1 MLQKTYV
8 LNSTRSWDIRFHR
21 SEPMNDMEPGVKY
34 DIELPSEL
42 SAFPVDIKEPRLKC
56 FVDAAH
62 GNDLRQR
69 RSTTGYVFTFAG
81 GAVVYK
87 SKTQTLTA
95 GSSTEAEFI
104 AAVSAAKAAR
114 YLRSVLREM
123 GFEQR
128 GPTIIYID
136 NMSAL
141 KIINDNTSP
150 TERTRHMDIRFFQ
163 VQDWRLDGDIIMKHI
178 PGILNPSDDLTKP
191 LGWVLHSRHCRRI
204 MGHFEHA

>member
-1 MLQKTYV
+1 
-8 LNSTRSWDIRFHR
+8 
-21 SEPMNDMEPGVKY
+21 MNDMEPGVKY
-34 DIELPSEL
+34 DKELPSEL

-62 GNDLRQR
+62 GTRQR
-69 RSTTGYVFTFAG
+69 PTTTSLH
-81 GAVVYK
+81 YK
-87 SKTQTLTA
+87 SKTHTLTT

-114 YLRSVLREM
+114 YLRSVLRKM

-191 LGWVLHSRHCRRI
+191 LGWILHSRHCRRI
-204 MGHFEHA
+204 MGHFEHV

>member
-1 MLQKTYV
+1 LSKF
-8 LNSTRSWDIRFHR
+8 STRPSTVHYKLLRGVAKFLRSIRSWGIRFHR
-21 SEPMNDMEPGVKY
+21 PEPMNDMEPGVKY

-42 SAFPVDIKEPRLKC
+42 STFPVDIKEPRLKC
-56 FVDAAH
+56 FVEAAH

-87 SKTQTLTA
+87 SKTRTLTA
-95 GSSTEAEFI
+95 GNSTEAEFI
-104 AAVSAAKAAR
+104 AAVSAAKAVR

-150 TERTRHMDIRFFQ
+150 TKRTRHMDIRFFQ
-163 VQDWRLDGDIIMKHI
+163 VQDWRLDSDIIMSHI
-178 PGILNPSDDLTKP
+178 PG
-191 LGWVLHSRHCRRI
+191 VLS
-204 MGHFEHA
+204 